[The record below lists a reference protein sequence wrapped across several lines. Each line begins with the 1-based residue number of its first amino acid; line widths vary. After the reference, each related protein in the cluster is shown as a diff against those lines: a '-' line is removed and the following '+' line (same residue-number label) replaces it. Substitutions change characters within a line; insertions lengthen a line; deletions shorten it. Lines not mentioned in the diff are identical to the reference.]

1 VPAVLAAAR
10 DGAIGDLTGTRV
22 GVITEMLSQEGI
34 QAGVRHSFQ
43 AALEHFRALGAE
55 IVELSCPHVDHA
67 LSAHY
72 LIGAGEAS
80 SNLARFDAM
89 RYGRR
94 DGDDGNHIADQ
105 VTALSREAGF
115 GPEVKRRLMLGTHA
129 LSAAHYDP
137 YYGAA
142 QRLRTLVCRDFDSA
156 FSQVDVLLS
165 PTTPTTAPALGE
177 RVDDPTAMYRVD
189 RFTAPANLTGMPAM
203 NVPSGLSQDDG
214 MPVGLQI
221 MAPTMA
227 DERLYRVGAAFEK
240 ARDETTGLSF
250 AQRFPELKGGAVQ

>member
-1 VPAVLAAAR
+1 RSFRAAV
-10 DGAIGDLTGTRV
+10 
-22 GVITEMLSQEGI
+22 
-34 QAGVRHSFQ
+34 
-43 AALEHFRALGAE
+43 EHFRALGAE
-55 IVELSCPHVDHA
+55 VVELSCPHVEHA
-67 LSAHY
+67 LSAHR

-94 DGDDGNHIADQ
+94 DGDDGSHIADQ

-129 LSAAHYDP
+129 LSATHYDA

-142 QRLRTLVCRDFDSA
+142 QRVRTLVCRDFDSA
-156 FSQVDVLLS
+156 FAQADVLVS
-165 PTTPTTAPALGE
+165 PTTPTTAPELGE
-177 RVDDPTAMYRVD
+177 SVDHPTAMYRAD
-189 RFTAPANLTGMPAM
+189 RFTAPASLTGMPAM
-203 NVPSGLSQDDG
+203 SVPSGLSEDDG

-221 MAPTMA
+221 MAPTTA

-240 ARDETTGLSF
+240 ARDDTAGLSF
-250 AQRFPELKGGAVQ
+250 AQRFP